1 MLTVINSDKANTNSN
16 TAGDAMMET
25 NQMESTKGAELLLSY
40 MLWEQKFEQDAH
52 EVFED
57 PIEVFLTAQGEKPLT
72 LV

>member
-57 PIEVFLTAQGEKPLT
+57 PIEVFLTAQGEKPLA

>member
-1 MLTVINSDKANTNSN
+1 MLTVITSDKANTNIN
-16 TAGDAMMET
+16 TAGDAMMDT

-57 PIEVFLTAQGEKPLT
+57 PIEVFLTAQGEKPLA

>member
-1 MLTVINSDKANTNSN
+1 MLTVITTDKANTNSN

-25 NQMESTKGAELLLSY
+25 NNMESVKGAELLLSY

-57 PIEVFLTAQGEKPLT
+57 PIEVFLTAQGEKPLA